1 MESNNP
7 FMRNV
12 ITTLHMVL
20 LTSVYLHLHFIIEK
34 IEIIKTQTLK
44 IFKKQFQILI
54 GLKHLGHKNTNESCV
69 LLTDALIFSEDI
81 FPRKPKNSTTR
92 PLSG

>member
-20 LTSVYLHLHFIIEK
+20 LTLMYLYLYLIIEK
-34 IEIIKTQTLK
+34 FGIIKMQTLNA
-44 IFKKQFQILI
+44 FKKQFEVLI
-54 GLKHLGHKNTNESCV
+54 GLKHLG
-69 LLTDALIFSEDI
+69 
-81 FPRKPKNSTTR
+81 TR
-92 PLSG
+92 TQMKTVNY